1 MDKKLFE
8 DLFDK
13 VPNKG
18 NLVIFGACKTG
29 ENIFKDL
36 AIYKPETKVLGFIDN
51 MQKGTFN
58 NLPIW
63 TLKEFIDKNLQCD
76 LVIMSTQTDRERI
89 FNIFDVYNIPV
100 LEQTAYV
107 SDHYR
112 NNAKILN
119 KENFDKIVNL
129 FNNDDDKKLFEMIF
143 KIRTN
148 LLDVSLL
155 EDYHLNKAKNKYQT
169 RYLIRNQYLDR
180 INKNAVKVIIDA
192 GLNDGLNVI
201 AYKKLL
207 PHLQKV
213 YGFEAVYDVVKK
225 KYIEDFILDDKL
237 EIVPYALGD
246 LNKQINF
253 YINRNNLGASFA
265 EEITSKKVFLS
276 PNLEHR
282 IVEVVSL
289 DKYCEKYH
297 VKPDLIKMDIEGA
310 EMSALRGGMEVINK
324 NRPQLAISIYHS
336 PEDFI
341 NIPIYLSE
349 HLKNYKFRLGHYSP
363 RPSETILYAIPNE
376 LA

>member
-8 DLFDK
+8 ELFDK
-13 VPNKG
+13 VPNEG

-29 ENIFKDL
+29 ESILKDL
-36 AIYKPETKVLGFIDN
+36 EIYKPKTKVLGFIDN
-51 MQKGTFN
+51 MQTGTFN

-63 TLKEFIDKNLQCD
+63 TLKQFIDKKLPCD

-107 SDHYR
+107 SDHYK

-119 KENFDKIVNL
+119 KENFDKIINL
-129 FNNDDDKKLFEMIF
+129 FDCEDDKKLFETLF

-148 LLDVSLL
+148 LLDVSVL
-155 EDYHLNKAKNKYQT
+155 EDYHLNKEKNRYQT
-169 RYLIRNQYLDR
+169 RYLIKNQYLDR
-180 INKNAVKVIIDA
+180 INKDVIKVIIDA

-207 PHLQKV
+207 PNLQKV

-237 EIVPYALGD
+237 EIVPFALGD
-246 LNKQINF
+246 LNKKINF
-253 YINRNNLGASFA
+253 YINRNNFGASFA

-282 IVEVVSL
+282 IVDVVSM
-289 DKYCEKYH
+289 DKYCSEH
-297 VKPDLIKMDIEGA
+297 NIKPDLIKMDIEGS
-310 EMSALRGGMEVINK
+310 EMAALKGGINTITK

-341 NIPIYLSE
+341 NIPLYLKE
-349 HLKNYKFRLGHYSP
+349 NLENYKFRLGHYSP
-363 RPSETILYAIPNE
+363 RPSETIFYAIPNE